1 MNFIVACHVLQYY
14 DNELAW
20 WFNCGVQIFICISG
34 FLYGQRRIDNGYSFI
49 KRRFIKILSSYYV
62 CLLIDVVLLY
72 IFSDQ
77 VVDIKDIILM
87 VFCKGTIAGLGHLW
101 FVGTI
106 LFCYLLTP
114 ILSQVYE
121 FQNRK
126 NFKMEFFSFCVCL
139 CIVVQIH
146 LPQFNPIWILCYICG
161 YSIGKL
167 KLKDEKWLYKAS
179 LLFVPTSIIFN
190 IVKIY
195 MKYVLK
201 ITLKNDALNWL
212 YARYGNLC
220 HLLLGVSLF
229 LILYVIYLYLPMWGN
244 ALCADRKELD
254 VLGVGAYDGEKLV
267 GLAACSAD
275 CDNMWQIGVDVLPE
289 YRRMGIASSL
299 TSNLAIE
306 IIERGKVPFYCCA
319 WSNLKSVKNALRSGF
334 VPGWVEMTVKAA
346 SLVDEMNK

>member
-1 MNFIVACHVLQYY
+1 MTKGVDIEKMNDFRGGVRGDLGISFCRYIAMNFIVACHVLQYC

-126 NFKMEFFSFCVCL
+126 NFKIEFFSFCVCL

-195 MKYVLK
+195 MKYILK
-201 ITLKNDALNWL
+201 ITLKNDALNSL

-229 LILYVIYLYLPMWGN
+229 FILYVIYKKFLQHI
-244 ALCADRKELD
+244 
-254 VLGVGAYDGEKLV
+254 
-267 GLAACSAD
+267 S
-275 CDNMWQIGVDVLPE
+275 
-289 YRRMGIASSL
+289 GIAHILKLSDKYSYDIYLAHHIYILGPLSILSL
-299 TSNLAIE
+299 QISAFSK
-306 IIERGKVPFYCCA
+306 IIILIGLISAQSIIVHKA
-319 WSNLKSVKNALRSGF
+319 SALLNQLKIS
-334 VPGWVEMTVKAA
+334 
-346 SLVDEMNK
+346 D

>member
-1 MNFIVACHVLQYY
+1 MISGGGVRGDLGISFCRYIAMNFIVACHVLQYY

-126 NFKMEFFSFCVCL
+126 NFKIEFFSFCVCL

-146 LPQFNPIWILCYICG
+146 LPQFNPIGILCYICG

-195 MKYVLK
+195 MKYILK
-201 ITLKNDALNWL
+201 IRE
-212 YARYGNLC
+212 Y
-220 HLLLGVSLF
+220 
-229 LILYVIYLYLPMWGN
+229 
-244 ALCADRKELD
+244 
-254 VLGVGAYDGEKLV
+254 EK
-267 GLAACSAD
+267 
-275 CDNMWQIGVDVLPE
+275 
-289 YRRMGIASSL
+289 
-299 TSNLAIE
+299 
-306 IIERGKVPFYCCA
+306 
-319 WSNLKSVKNALRSGF
+319 KSVN
-334 VPGWVEMTVKAA
+334 
-346 SLVDEMNK
+346 